1 MKILKEEAN
10 VLERAKNRY
19 IIQFYCI
26 DEYEGSPVM
35 ITDFADMGS
44 LSKVLENNKIQ
55 LDWDTRWRFA
65 EDIASGINFLHNMDV
80 VHRDLKSD
88 NVLLTKTM
96 EIKLCDFGLAR
107 VKENFT
113 SKSMFSTTYAT
124 GTLPWMAPELFGLNP
139 KFGRKSDIYAYGMI
153 LWEIASRNT
162 KPFKSYHQFAI
173 SAITQNGIRE
183 EIPNETPTAFR
194 NIIEKCWGTIPSDRP
209 FAVDVVK
216 MIQELDNTKKCHIDC
231 LNNLNDDDLKD
242 RTIFRGEKLSV

>member
-10 VLERAKNRY
+10 VLERAKNRH

-35 ITDFADMGS
+35 ITDFADNGS
-44 LSKVLENNKIQ
+44 LSKVLVNKKIV

-65 EDIASGINFLHNMDV
+65 EDIASGIDFLHNMNV

-107 VKENFT
+107 IKENIST
-113 SKSMFSTTYAT
+113 KSMFSASYAI
-124 GTLPWMAPELFGLNP
+124 GTLPWMAPELFLLKP
-139 KFGRKSDIYAYGMI
+139 IFGRKSDIYAYGMI

-162 KPFKSYHQFAI
+162 KPY
-173 SAITQNGIRE
+173 
-183 EIPNETPTAFR
+183 
-194 NIIEKCWGTIPSDRP
+194 
-209 FAVDVVK
+209 
-216 MIQELDNTKKCHIDC
+216 
-231 LNNLNDDDLKD
+231 
-242 RTIFRGEKLSV
+242 